1 MIWPS
6 FSHHHNLSAII
17 AMRPNWP
24 PIPQRK
30 VYWRADIPRQ
40 VTIVRSRCGLVSC
53 YPAHRNCSSR
63 QLALIG
69 EYQQARQ
76 ECKDCEP
83 LDEMFFPH
91 TEFERYRY
99 VSQAQ
104 ASLRL
109 YEIKQPQTC
118 LRTTSNFLTGGT
130 GPYSCCREYSRF
142 FPLILQFLWYLLK
155 QSGDIWN

>member
-1 MIWPS
+1 MQSPQLLPSVNAPKWFDLHSLTTTIWAPS
-6 FSHHHNLSAII
+6 
-17 AMRPNWP
+17 RPNWP

-69 EYQQARQ
+69 EYQHARQ
-76 ECKDCEP
+76 ECKDLEP

-91 TEFERYRY
+91 TEFERYGY

-118 LRTTSNFLTGGT
+118 LSTTSNFLTKAT
-130 GPYSCCREYSRF
+130 WDFSSKSFWETFVY
-142 FPLILQFLWYLLK
+142 
-155 QSGDIWN
+155 

>member
-1 MIWPS
+1 MQSPQLLPSVNAPKWFDLHSLTTTIWAPS
-6 FSHHHNLSAII
+6 
-17 AMRPNWP
+17 RPNWP

-76 ECKDCEP
+76 ECEDRKGRTTRWNV
-83 LDEMFFPH
+83 FP
-91 TEFERYRY
+91 TYWIWEISICFSSSSKFEVIWDQTTSDLLAYNLQLPY
-99 VSQAQ
+99 KGN
-104 ASLRL
+104 LRL
-109 YEIKQPQTC
+109 FKQV
-118 LRTTSNFLTGGT
+118 
-130 GPYSCCREYSRF
+130 
-142 FPLILQFLWYLLK
+142 IL
-155 QSGDIWN
+155 GDICLLNLEI